1 MDSQQSCM
9 QLSLERL
16 KIWGKTWI
24 AYIGKRKVLKWK
36 LGQQQILE
44 FSGKKLFPILKG
56 YCPLSKA
63 KFEQD
68 KKQTKQ
74 GMFLK
79 KVRKL

>member
-1 MDSQQSCM
+1 M
-9 QLSLERL
+9 
-16 KIWGKTWI
+16 

-56 YCPLSKA
+56 YCPLSKT